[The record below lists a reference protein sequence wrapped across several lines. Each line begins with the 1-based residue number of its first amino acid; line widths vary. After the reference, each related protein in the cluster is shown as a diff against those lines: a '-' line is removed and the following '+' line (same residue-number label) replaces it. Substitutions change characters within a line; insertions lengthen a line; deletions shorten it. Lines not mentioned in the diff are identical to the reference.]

1 MEESLVRH
9 LVDALRAA
17 GINFITYLPETRLSQ
32 ILPLLQGDN
41 YFQLAPVGSE
51 AEGVSIAAGAALG
64 GKVAA
69 SYMEGTGV
77 YVSAYN
83 ILTVGV
89 RYGVPMLLLV
99 SYVGSFADQRNSYLY
114 AQRGIKL
121 VPQLEAL
128 EVQYRV
134 IANGDGLD
142 AKVNNAVRMM
152 NALKQP
158 VALLFT
164 EEFTL

>member
-1 MEESLVRH
+1 MDSGLAESLVG
-9 LVDALRAA
+9 ALRAA
-17 GINFITYLPETRLSQ
+17 GVNFVTYLPETRLSQ
-32 ILPLLQGDN
+32 ILPIMQADDS
-41 YFQLAPVGSE
+41 FQLVPVGSE

-64 GKVAA
+64 GKIVA

-77 YVSAYN
+77 YVSCYN

-99 SYVGSFADQRNSYLY
+99 SYVGSLEDHRNSFLY
-114 AQRGIKL
+114 VQRGIKL
-121 VPQLEAL
+121 IPQLEAL
-128 EVQYRV
+128 DVQYQV
-134 IANGDGLD
+134 IRNGDELD
-142 AKVNNAVRMM
+142 RKVKNAVRMM

-158 VALLFT
+158 FALLFT

>member
-1 MEESLVRH
+1 MDQKLADDLVGS
-9 LVDALRAA
+9 LRAA
-17 GINFITYLPETRLSQ
+17 GIDFITYLPETRLSE
-32 ILPLLQGDN
+32 IIPLLQRDTS
-41 YFQLAPVGSE
+41 FQMVPVGSE

-64 GKVAA
+64 GKLVA

-77 YVSAYN
+77 YVSCYN

-99 SYVGSFADQRNSYLY
+99 SYVGSFEDQRNSFLY
-114 AQRGIKL
+114 VQRGTKL
-121 VPQLEAL
+121 IPQLEAL
-128 EVQYRV
+128 DVQYQV
-134 IANGDGLD
+134 IRNSDGLER
-142 AKVNNAVRMM
+142 KVKDAVRMM

-164 EEFTL
+164 EDFTL

>member
-1 MEESLVRH
+1 MDQQLAQSLVGG
-9 LVDALRAA
+9 LKAA
-17 GINFITYLPETRLSQ
+17 GVDFITYLPETRLSEM
-32 ILPLLQGDN
+32 IPLLQSEN
-41 YFQLAPVGSE
+41 SIQMVPVGSE

-64 GKVAA
+64 GKVVA

-77 YVSAYN
+77 YVSCYN

-99 SYVGSFADQRNSYLY
+99 SYVGSFEDRRNSFLY
-114 AQRGIKL
+114 VQRGTRLI
-121 VPQLEAL
+121 PQLEAL
-128 EVQYRV
+128 DVQYQV
-134 IANGDGLD
+134 IRGGEGLERKIKD
-142 AKVNNAVRMM
+142 AVRMM

>member
-1 MEESLVRH
+1 MDQQLAQSLVGG
-9 LVDALRAA
+9 LKAA
-17 GINFITYLPETRLSQ
+17 GVNFITYLPETRLSEM
-32 ILPLLQGDN
+32 IPLLQSEN
-41 YFQLAPVGSE
+41 SIQMVPVGSE

-64 GKVAA
+64 GKVVA

-77 YVSAYN
+77 YVSCYN

-99 SYVGSFADQRNSYLY
+99 SYVGSFEDRRNSFLY
-114 AQRGIKL
+114 VQRGTRLI
-121 VPQLEAL
+121 PQLEAL
-128 EVQYRV
+128 DVQYQV
-134 IANGDGLD
+134 IRGGEGLERKIKD
-142 AKVNNAVRMM
+142 AVRMM

>member
-1 MEESLVRH
+1 MDQKLADDLVGS
-9 LVDALRAA
+9 LRAA
-17 GINFITYLPETRLSQ
+17 GIDFITYLPETRLSE
-32 ILPLLQGDN
+32 IIPLLQRDTS
-41 YFQLAPVGSE
+41 FQMVPVGSE

-64 GKVAA
+64 GKVVA

-77 YVSAYN
+77 YVSCYN

-99 SYVGSFADQRNSYLY
+99 SYVGSFEDRRNSFLY
-114 AQRGIKL
+114 VQRGTKL
-121 VPQLEAL
+121 IPQLEAL
-128 EVQYRV
+128 DVQYQV
-134 IANGDGLD
+134 IRNSDGLER
-142 AKVNNAVRMM
+142 KVKDAVRMM

-164 EEFTL
+164 EDFTL